1 MGILENLKDY
11 EGFRQLSKEQLP
23 GLCQEVRQLMV
34 RVVTENGGHLA
45 SSLGAVELVVSLLRV
60 FDPRKD
66 RIIFDV
72 GHQAYAYKILTDRLE
87 RFPTLRLEGGIS
99 GFPKRKESPFDH
111 FDVGHSST
119 SISAALG
126 YAKARDLMRQNHE
139 VVAVI
144 GDGAL
149 YNGLAMEAL
158 NNVRET
164 QSRLTVIFND
174 NSMSIS
180 RPVGGL
186 ADYLARLA
194 VNPYYKR
201 FKEYVKDQC
210 RKRQRGESIEDLLS
224 RSKTRMKSLLQP
236 NNIFEGLGISYWGPF
251 DGHNLDELLEIFN
264 LSRFYGQPLLIHL
277 RTKKGKGYPPA
288 EADPTRYHGIP
299 GNKAGKTNPS
309 GASWSDVVVHS
320 VRELAETDER
330 IVCLT
335 AAMKDGTRLNGFEER
350 WPNRCFDVGIAE
362 GHLLT
367 YAAGLAAG
375 GMRPFVFIYST
386 FLQRAMDQLIHDIAM
401 QDLPVV
407 LLVDRAGLVGEDG
420 ETHHGLVDVCWGKS
434 IPGMTI
440 MAPRDAEEAGWM
452 IREAHRQGHPAMI
465 RFPRGLAPDRLK
477 ASGNPAAPAEWGKA
491 EVLIEGKAPWTIMA
505 YGKAVALALEIHE
518 LAAREGLPEPSV
530 LDLRFV
536 RPADWG
542 RIDAA
547 LSCNRLACVIEDGF
561 VCGGVGEAIAAR
573 ANSIRG
579 SARVLPFGVPDRY
592 IPQATVAAQWRACGL
607 TAQEILEK
615 ALDSLEGTAR

>member
-1 MGILENLKDY
+1 
-11 EGFRQLSKEQLP
+11 
-23 GLCQEVRQLMV
+23 
-34 RVVTENGGHLA
+34 
-45 SSLGAVELVVSLLRV
+45 
-60 FDPRKD
+60 
-66 RIIFDV
+66 
-72 GHQAYAYKILTDRLE
+72 
-87 RFPTLRLEGGIS
+87 LRLEGGIS
-99 GFPKRKESPFDH
+99 GFPKRRESPFDH

-126 YAKARDLMRQNHE
+126 YAKARDLLGQNHE

-158 NNVRET
+158 NNVKET
-164 QSRLTVIFND
+164 KSRLTVIFND

-251 DGHNLDELLEIFN
+251 DGHNLDELLEIFH

-277 RTKKGKGYPPA
+277 RTKKGKGYAPA

-299 GNKAGKTNPS
+299 AKKGEKTAPS
-309 GASWSDVVVHS
+309 ESSWSDVVARS
-320 VRELAETDER
+320 VTELAETDER

-375 GMRPFVFIYST
+375 GLRPFVFIYST
-386 FLQRAMDQLIHDIAM
+386 FLQRAMDQMIHDIAM
-401 QDLPVV
+401 QGLPVI

-420 ETHHGLVDVCWGKS
+420 ETHHGLVDVCWGRS
-434 IPGMTI
+434 IPGMAI
-440 MAPRDAEEAGWM
+440 MAPRDAEEARRM
-452 IREAHRQGHPAMI
+452 IRESHQKGHPAMI
-465 RFPRGLAPDRLK
+465 RFPRGLAPNRLK
-477 ASGNPAAPAEWGKA
+477 ASDERAIPMDWGKA
-491 EVLIEGKAPWTIMA
+491 EVLNEGKAAWTIMA
-505 YGKAVALALEIHE
+505 YGKAVSLALEIHD
-518 LAAREGLPEPSV
+518 LAVQRGLPEPSV

-536 RPADWG
+536 QPADWD
-542 RIDAA
+542 RIDEM
-547 LSCNRLACVIEDGF
+547 LSRSRLTCVLEDGF
-561 VCGGVGEAIAAR
+561 VSGGFGEAIAAR
-573 ANSIRG
+573 ANSIPG
-579 SARVLPFGVPDRY
+579 SSRVLPFGVPDRY

-615 ALDSLEGTAR
+615 ALASLEGTAR